1 MNARL
6 DAAAVQPPPARSLV
20 VIGRAGDATPDDA
33 LDARLLAAL
42 PAAARVLE
50 VRARTDT
57 LQRAYCRLH
66 PDCAWSVIDL
76 AGAQRRAADPHD
88 ESGGPAGLFDLI
100 VLPDVLPWL
109 ADPLGLLRSLARRVA
124 RDGRLVLSTI
134 NHAAIGMLRPLLDG
148 DLTIE
153 PRDAVL
159 AAQPRITSPASAYKL
174 LMDAGWMPAL
184 ADHRPE
190 TPLAEPARAAM
201 QALAG
206 ALGVAVDGAAQRV
219 HQAAQLIVEA
229 RPLFAEAGGPD
240 GAALFDVLVPTNDE
254 RQLRVNV
261 ESSPG
266 LREVD
271 AAIVSYRG
279 ATTPAE
285 AFEQGRAHLSADWVL
300 LCHQDI
306 YFPAGFG
313 RRLNAV
319 LAAIAPDRRATTLLG
334 FVGMGAG
341 AQGKGRVP
349 AGFVIDRMARFDQPA
364 SDAAVSID
372 ELAIVVSRDTVHRI
386 DPTLGWHLW
395 ATDLCLASIVDH
407 HVFPRIVRL
416 PLFHNSRTGWQLP
429 AQFHESAAIL
439 ARKWSGFG
447 AIHTLC
453 GVIDAA
459 VSSEV
464 SEA

>member
-1 MNARL
+1 MAYL
-6 DAAAVQPPPARSLV
+6 AVESQTAAVRFE
-20 VIGRAGDATPDDA
+20 TPQ
-33 LDARLLAAL
+33 LAF
-42 PAAARVLE
+42 
-50 VRARTDT
+50 
-57 LQRAYCRLH
+57 
-66 PDCAWSVIDL
+66 SDL
-76 AGAQRRAADPHD
+76 G
-88 ESGGPAGLFDLI
+88 SGPAVLFIHGLI
-100 VLPDVLPWL
+100 
-109 ADPLGLLRSLARRVA
+109 S
-124 RDGRLVLSTI
+124 
-134 NHAAIGMLRPLLDG
+134 
-148 DLTIE
+148 
-153 PRDAVL
+153 
-159 AAQPRITSPASAYKL
+159 
-174 LMDAGWMPAL
+174 
-184 ADHRPE
+184 DHR
-190 TPLAEPARAAM
+190 TWNAAM